1 MGSISEWWEQRRVS
15 EPEDMTKKLPNL
27 NNREKAD
34 CKKKKKR
41 RVSGTCGTIFMSS
54 QRTELKKHLK

>member
-34 CKKKKKR
+34 CKKKKKESLR
-41 RVSGTCGTIFMSS
+41 DLWDYNYRANIHVI
-54 QRTELKKHLK
+54 TED

>member
-34 CKKKKKR
+34 CKKKKK
-41 RVSGTCGTIFMSS
+41 GES
-54 QRTELKKHLK
+54 QGPVGL